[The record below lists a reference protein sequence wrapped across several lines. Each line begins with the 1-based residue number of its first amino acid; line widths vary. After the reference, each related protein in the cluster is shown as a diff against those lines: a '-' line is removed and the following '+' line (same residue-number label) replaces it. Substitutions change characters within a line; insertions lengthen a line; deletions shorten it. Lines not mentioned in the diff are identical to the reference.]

1 MKGASYSSLMS
12 GMVLG
17 FSCHPPTI
25 LNYEKILAE
34 ANKTE
39 VQKQI
44 KETIKVRLLTSITLN
59 DLGLSWYFHF
69 AFNLE
74 DRAMCHGS

>member
-1 MKGASYSSLMS
+1 MQKAICLNLKLKGANHSFFMS

-17 FSCHPPTI
+17 FHPQAV
-25 LNYEKILAE
+25 LNYKKRLTE

-44 KETIKVRLLTSITLN
+44 KDATKVRSHVP
-59 DLGLSWYFHF
+59 Y
-69 AFNLE
+69 
-74 DRAMCHGS
+74 

>member
-17 FSCHPPTI
+17 FSCHPQAV
-25 LNYEKILAE
+25 LNYKKRLTE

-44 KETIKVRLLTSITLN
+44 KEYATKVRSHVP
-59 DLGLSWYFHF
+59 Y
-69 AFNLE
+69 
-74 DRAMCHGS
+74 

>member
-1 MKGASYSSLMS
+1 MKKAICLNLKMKGASYSSLMS

-17 FSCHPPTI
+17 FSCHPQAV
-25 LNYEKILAE
+25 LNYKKRLTE

-44 KETIKVRLLTSITLN
+44 KDATKVISHVP
-59 DLGLSWYFHF
+59 Y
-69 AFNLE
+69 
-74 DRAMCHGS
+74 

>member
-17 FSCHPPTI
+17 FSCHPQVV
-25 LNYEKILAE
+25 LNYEKTLAE

-44 KETIKVRLLTSITLN
+44 KDAAKVRSPVP
-59 DLGLSWYFHF
+59 Y
-69 AFNLE
+69 
-74 DRAMCHGS
+74 

>member
-17 FSCHPPTI
+17 FSCHPQAV
-25 LNYEKILAE
+25 LNYKKRLIET
-34 ANKTE
+34 NKTE

-44 KETIKVRLLTSITLN
+44 KDATKVRSHVP
-59 DLGLSWYFHF
+59 Y
-69 AFNLE
+69 
-74 DRAMCHGS
+74 